1 MTLHEAISKHARGT
15 LAAAYEDIERKLADG
30 RSYALAHGYTVV
42 DPFLLVLYRWGARIG
57 LPMADICPAWTAQ
70 ARRIAERAAV
80 QRVLQ
85 REGVAFDH

>member
-1 MTLHEAISKHARGT
+1 VTLHEAISKHARGT

-57 LPMADICPAWTAQ
+57 LPMADIWRSSQHDLPARLALY
-70 ARRIAERAAV
+70 RS
-80 QRVLQ
+80 
-85 REGVAFDH
+85 